1 MKRHRRSRSTFGG
14 ERSGQ
19 AGAQLSDRVLV
30 TGASGKLGQAVV
42 EELLARGY
50 DVVGADRRPSPVQR
64 PKVRVLETD
73 LGDVGEVAAAMSGAR
88 AVIHL
93 GAIPGPNRHADEVVF
108 GNNTR
113 ATFAVLQAAR
123 LLGVR
128 KAVIASSI
136 SALGPSF
143 SPEPSTP
150 LYAPV
155 DEDHPLLGADPY
167 ALSKEVGERTAAM
180 FHRRA
185 GIAIAALRFTFIGRR
200 DELAESALRIQQN
213 PGSGTRTLWS
223 YVDIRDAATATRLAL
238 EADGLTFEVFNV
250 AAADTL
256 SDVPT
261 EELLRD
267 FAPLVEV
274 RQPIPGRASA
284 YSIAKARRLLGYE
297 PAHSW
302 RGESAP
308 A

>member
-1 MKRHRRSRSTFGG
+1 M
-14 ERSGQ
+14 
-19 AGAQLSDRVLV
+19 
-30 TGASGKLGQAVV
+30 
-42 EELLARGY
+42 
-50 DVVGADRRPSPVQR
+50 QR
-64 PKVRVLETD
+64 PKVRVLESD
-73 LGDVGEVAAAMSGAR
+73 LGDVGEVAAAMSGAET
-88 AVIHL
+88 VIHL

-108 GNNTR
+108 VNNTR

-143 SPEPSTP
+143 SPEPTTP

-180 FHRRA
+180 FHRRC
-185 GIAIAALRFTFIGRR
+185 GMAIAALRFTFIGRP
-200 DELAESALRIQQN
+200 DELAESAARIRAN
-213 PGSGTRTLWS
+213 PASGSRTLWS

-238 EADGLTFEVFNV
+238 EADGLAFEVFNV

-256 SDVPT
+256 SDIPT
-261 EELLRD
+261 EELLREH
-267 FAPLVEV
+267 APALEI
-274 RQPIPGRASA
+274 RQPIPGHASA
-284 YSIAKARRLLGYE
+284 YSSEKARRVLGYE

-302 RGESAP
+302 RAESAI
-308 A
+308 

>member
-1 MKRHRRSRSTFGG
+1 VG
-14 ERSGQ
+14 SG
-19 AGAQLSDRVLV
+19 RILV

-42 EELLARGY
+42 EELVAHDY
-50 DVVGADRRPSPVQR
+50 DVVGADRRPPLLQR
-64 PKVRVLETD
+64 PGVRFAEIE
-73 LGDVGEVAAAMSGAR
+73 LGDVGQVAAAMSGSQ
-88 AVIHL
+88 AVIHT

-143 SPEPSTP
+143 SPEPTTP

-167 ALSKEVGERTAAM
+167 ALSKEVDERTAAM

-185 GIAIAALRFTFIGRR
+185 GMEIAALRFTLVIRPDDMVESTARLRR
-200 DELAESALRIQQN
+200 N
-213 PGSGTRTLWS
+213 PAAGSRTLWS
-223 YVDIRDAATATRLAL
+223 YVDVRDAAAATRLAV
-238 EADGLTFEVFNV
+238 EAGGLGFEVFNI

-256 SDVPT
+256 SEIPT
-261 EELLRD
+261 DTLLRKY
-267 FAPLVEV
+267 AASVEV
-274 RQPIPGRASA
+274 RHPILGNASA
-284 YSIAKARRLLGYE
+284 YSIEKARLMLGYE

-302 RGESAP
+302 RDAE
-308 A
+308 